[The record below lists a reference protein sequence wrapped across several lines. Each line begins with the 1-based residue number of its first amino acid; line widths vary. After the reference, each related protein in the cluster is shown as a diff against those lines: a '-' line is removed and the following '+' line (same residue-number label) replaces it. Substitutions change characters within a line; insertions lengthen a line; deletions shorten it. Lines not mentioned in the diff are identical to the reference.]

1 MKSIRL
7 NVQQNHLLLTAER
20 AVFCQEQK
28 ILLIADP
35 HFGKAASFRSAGIGI
50 PGGTTRDDLNRLGAL
65 IIKYQ
70 PRQLIV
76 LGDLIH
82 SASSKSRE
90 VLHQFKKW
98 RTAFSGIE
106 IILIPGNHDRGAGNP
121 PAEFKLDRIEKKIH
135 IGSVLLSH
143 KPGVHAGCYT
153 IAGHVH
159 PAVRLKGIAGHSE
172 IFPCFYFSP
181 QFAILPAFGSFTGTH
196 MIKPTSEDR
205 IYIVAGNE
213 IIKALPAGRHDR

>member
-7 NVQQNHLLLTAER
+7 NVQHNHLILTAER
-20 AVFCQEQK
+20 AVFWQEQK

-50 PGGTTRDDLNRLGAL
+50 PGGMTRDDLNRLGAL
-65 IIKYQ
+65 IVKYE
-70 PRQLIV
+70 PRKLIV

-98 RTAFSGIE
+98 RAEFSGVE
-106 IILIPGNHDRGAGNP
+106 MILIQGNHDRGAGNT
-121 PAEFKLDRIEKKIH
+121 PAEFKFERIEKKIR

-143 KPGVHAGCYT
+143 KPGVHADCYT

-159 PAVRLKGIAGHSE
+159 PAVRLKGIAKHSQ

-181 QFAILPAFGSFTGTH
+181 QFAILPAFGSFTGHH

-213 IIKALPAGRHDR
+213 IIKASPAGRHDR